1 MKASADMSMV
11 TGKGSSSVHVRADG
25 KDKLKLKLNADMS
38 HYMQTGDRAVGLRLN
53 LSQSLLPTATDL
65 HVNIAGNV
73 SSDRFVCYVILKKPL
88 V

>member
-11 TGKGSSSVHVRADG
+11 TGKGSSSVRVRADG
-25 KDKLKLKLNADMS
+25 KDKLKLNADMS
-38 HYMQTGDRAVGLRLN
+38 HYMQKGDRAVGLRLN

>member
-11 TGKGSSSVHVRADG
+11 TGKGSSWVHVRADG
-25 KDKLKLKLNADMS
+25 KDKLKLNADMS
-38 HYMQTGDRAVGLRLN
+38 HYMQKGDRAVGLRLN

>member
-25 KDKLKLKLNADMS
+25 KDKLKLNADMS

-65 HVNIAGNV
+65 HVNIAGNL
-73 SSDRFVCYVILKKPL
+73 SSDRFVCYVILKKSL